1 MKQKTKPITPWHRLL
16 GKLFELLLTP
26 LGITV
31 TVDFKLMSDPPRG
44 DILLLRREQPYWT
57 AEQLA
62 YLPDGIRNSQ
72 ASDIL
77 VEFKYTES
85 LTGQMIA
92 KVLSYDTL
100 YREIQ
105 ELPTE
110 RVESFILCSKTPRP
124 KLLKDYGYRPTEW
137 AGVYQSGNIL
147 LEHVK
152 ILVLNDLSN
161 DPHNAFVKCFASRIE
176 VVQLAFKVLD
186 LGNWSRKLWGFLLGL
201 QNSLI
206 KKGVIMTRIK
216 KIKEIT
222 PEDVMDLGERIFEA
236 MLASM
241 PTKEVLS
248 RYKAEEVLAQYKPEE
263 RLLGLKSEEVLSR
276 YKFEE
281 VLSRYKPEEVLSR
294 YNPEERLFGLKSE
307 EVLSR
312 YKPEEVLSRYNP
324 EERLFGLKSEEV
336 LSRYKPEEVLARYKP
351 ELERRE
357 EQAKCQTMLQQI
369 ERTLRLRF
377 RSDEAILIQV
387 REHLAKLDLTT
398 LEQLSEVAILASQLA
413 DFEVKL
419 QEILNTRLPAPQT
432 NESVETMADNVV
444 L

>member
-312 YKPEEVLSRYNP
+312 YKPEEVL
-324 EERLFGLKSEEV
+324 
-336 LSRYKPEEVLARYKP
+336 ARYKP

-357 EQAKCQTMLQQI
+357 KQAKCQTMLQQI